1 MIIVGLGIGPT
12 MPVFTLAAQNA
23 VSMSQLGVVTS
34 LTQFARSIGSTL
46 GVALFGSLLSNGF
59 VPAFRAALPP
69 AIVSSLPP
77 ELLARF
83 ENPQVLL
90 SPEVASALRQQVL
103 GLGPQGAQ
111 IFDALFAAIR
121 IGLVSALHHV
131 FLLGALLGTCGIV
144 FVLFLKEL
152 PLRKTYAPAM
162 AAEPMSETAAQVGRD
177 AFPSLPPLRPS
188 DQPAMPRPV
197 ATADGTP
204 AADGT
209 RVS

>member
-1 MIIVGLGIGPT
+1 

-69 AIVSSLPP
+69 EVISSLPP
-77 ELLARF
+77 GLLTRF

-90 SPEVASALRQQVL
+90 SPEVATALRQQVV

-111 IFDALFAAIR
+111 MFDALYAAIR
-121 IGLVSALHHV
+121 IGLVSALHNV
-131 FLLGALLGTCGIV
+131 FLLGSVLGACGIV
-144 FVLFLKEL
+144 IVLFLKEL
-152 PLRKTYAPAM
+152 PLRRSYGPAT
-162 AAEPMSETAAQVGRD
+162 AAEPLSETAAQVGRD
-177 AFPSLPPLRPS
+177 AFPSLPPLRRAE
-188 DQPAMPRPV
+188 QPALPRPV
-197 ATADGTP
+197 RSADGTP
-204 AADGT
+204 GADGT